1 MDGLGLFTHGEFLDW
16 DSPNPELMLYTHGE
30 FPRPETV
37 VVGGG
42 FTAVAK
48 VGTGGRRWKT
58 EEEIALEELA
68 LGLLLL
74 DD

>member
-1 MDGLGLFTHGEFLDW
+1 MDSLGLFTHGEFLDW
-16 DSPNPELMLYTHGE
+16 DSPNPELMLFTHGE

-37 VVGGG
+37 VFGGG
-42 FTAVAK
+42 TVGVAA
-48 VGTGGRRWKT
+48 VGTGSRRRWQ
-58 EEEIALEELA
+58 EDEIALEELA